1 MLARTPWQTVARW
14 VVAACLFFVAWEAMG
29 RAGVVYGIRPFSET
43 ARTLWKALTDGELTG
58 PTLGTLRIAATGY
71 AIAVLVGVPVGMLTG
86 LSKQAAQVL
95 DPLINAA
102 YATPMVMLIPVIG
115 TYTGLEFG
123 GKVFLVFTFCVFVIV
138 MNTAAGIRSVREEYI
153 AAGRAFGLSRAKIYR
168 QILLPGAAPLI
179 LTALRVTVGHAISG
193 AIVAE
198 LLLSVDN
205 LGLYLVDTA
214 ARFQLAKLLAATFFL
229 ALLAMAAMTVARL
242 VERWLVRWE
251 LR

>member
-1 MLARTPWQTVARW
+1 MWLRTPWQTLARW
-14 VVAACLFFVAWEAMG
+14 VLASCLFFVAWEALG
-29 RAGVVYGIRPFSET
+29 RATVVYGIRPFSET
-43 ARTLWKALTDGELTG
+43 ATTLWKALTSGELTT
-58 PTLGTLRIAATGY
+58 PTVGTLRIAATGY
-71 AIAVLVGVPVGMLTG
+71 TLAVLVGIPIGTLTG
-86 LSKQAAQVL
+86 LSRKAAQVL

-138 MNTAAGIRSVREEYI
+138 MNTAVGIRGVPEEYI
-153 AAGRAFGLSRAKIYR
+153 AAGRAFGLSRIKIYR
-168 QILLPGAAPLI
+168 QIMLPGAAPLI

-214 ARFQLAKLLAATFFL
+214 AKFQLAKLLAATFFL
-229 ALLAMAAMTVARL
+229 ALLAMAAMTIARL
-242 VERWLVRWE
+242 IERWVVRWKFV
-251 LR
+251 